1 MIIDKIFIIN
11 LKSRTDRLENIKLLI
26 NHLKLDKNKI
36 EIFEAVVGK
45 DITKEEINK
54 LLSISSLDTLYNY
67 PSNHKDIRSKG
78 AIGCYLS
85 HYKIWEKMINQNL
98 DNVLI
103 IEDDIFTDVD
113 AEEFNKYINSIPDD
127 YDIGMLSWFKLW
139 FDPLS
144 NTNKNIIINE
154 YWNKYNSINVFSTG
168 CYLVSKKGAEK
179 LIKNAFPICYQ
190 VDAYMNILNNVDKDF
205 VRYISIESLLNQ
217 QDLGTDIQ
225 ARCNRCEI
233 TEKINQLYNKKNNIE
248 TFGNVNNIERFN
260 NNNKSQKNI
269 LEIVLILVLIIIF
282 VKNI

>member
-26 NHLKLDKNKI
+26 DHLNFDKKKI

-45 DITKEEINK
+45 DISKDEINK
-54 LLSISSLDTLYNY
+54 ILSISSLDTLYNY

-85 HYKIWEKMINQNL
+85 HYKIWEKIINQKL

-103 IEDDIFTDVD
+103 IEDDIFTDID
-113 AEEFNKYINSIPDD
+113 SEEFNKYINSIPND

-139 FDPLS
+139 FDPL
-144 NTNKNIIINE
+144 NNPNKNVIINK

-168 CYLVSKKGAEK
+168 CYLISKKGAEK

-205 VRYISIESLLNQ
+205 VRYISKESLLTQ
-217 QDLGTDIQ
+217 KDLGTDIQ
-225 ARCNRCEI
+225 ARCNRCDI

-248 TFGNVNNIERFN
+248 TFGNINNIETFV
-260 NNNKSQKNI
+260 NNNKSEKNI
-269 LEIVLILVLIIIF
+269 VEIILILIIIIIF

>member
-26 NHLKLDKNKI
+26 DHLKLDKKKI

-45 DITKEEINK
+45 NITKEEINK
-54 LLSISSLDTLYNY
+54 ILSISSLDTLYNY

-98 DNVLI
+98 DNVLV
-103 IEDDIFTDVD
+103 IEDDIYTDVE
-113 AEEFNKYINSIPDD
+113 AEEFNKYINSIPND
-127 YDIGMLSWFKLW
+127 YDIGMLSWFRLW
-139 FDPLS
+139 FDPL
-144 NTNKNIIINE
+144 NNPNKNIIINN
-154 YWNKYNSINVFSTG
+154 YWNKYNSTNVFSTG
-168 CYLVSKKGAEK
+168 CYLISRKGAEK
-179 LIKNAFPICYQ
+179 LKKNAFPICYQ
-190 VDAYMNILNNVDKDF
+190 VDAYMNILNNIDKDF

-248 TFGNVNNIERFN
+248 TFGNINLDNKSKNNIV
-260 NNNKSQKNI
+260 
-269 LEIVLILVLIIIF
+269 EIILILIIIIIF